1 MTFDVKAFIVGEHSK
16 FGGYEEIRPVEDAML
31 LGPGLLGGG
40 PIPWLRDDIAA
51 IVRVVNVDGGN
62 LRMGHSSGGHNYQ

>member
-31 LGPGLLGGG
+31 LGPGLLGY
-40 PIPWLRDDIAA
+40 LYVQS
-51 IVRVVNVDGGN
+51 VRSFCTVHTMTS
-62 LRMGHSSGGHNYQ
+62 LSTSAKQLGHPQHNA